1 MDWMWCIKGEREMT
15 PKFLART
22 HGQLEF
28 FPLLGKTEEGPG
40 LGRKLRSLVS
50 DMLKSEISI
59 S

>member
-1 MDWMWCIKGEREMT
+1 MT